1 MRNKIWEAPNG
12 WIVKRSF
19 LSKDSVEI
27 ADQIMRCKNITWSDL
42 WFLMEVY
49 HFSKWNKTKVLLMLS
64 IYSLMFALVA
74 FLLVIL

>member
-19 LSKDSVEI
+19 LSKDAVEI

-42 WFLMEVY
+42 WFLMEGII
-49 HFSKWNKTKVLLMLS
+49 SADGTKPRPC
-64 IYSLMFALVA
+64 
-74 FLLVIL
+74 